1 MHSIDDDGAARRR
14 RRWRWR
20 QHLRSAQLRYF
31 GWSAI
36 MLVAFRALTLRVT
49 RLPRAFFASSPPATN
64 PPATTSGASLYDR
77 IIAAFPG
84 KSLTNE
90 SDTITFEAQSRV
102 LGNRRILK
110 NLHANNLA
118 PAVLLGGSGNKK
130 VLISINK
137 WKILQAAKSPFFKN
151 RIYHLAIVGA
161 APVPCV
167 VRDLDVHPLMMDLV
181 QNVSFVRV
189 QEGRRLSFSV
199 PIKYSG
205 LESAPGVRQGGLL
218 NVATRRLKVLCTGS
232 NVPLFVSVDVSALN
246 IGDRLFAN
254 AIQLP
259 EGVVLHRKPSQPF
272 PVLCS
277 VKQTRKSI
285 IASKEGSDDGK
296 KVDGKAK
303 AADKTA
309 DKAAAPAAAK
319 SAAPA
324 AKKDDKKK

>member
-1 MHSIDDDGAARRR
+1 MLAN
-14 RRWRWR
+14 
-20 QHLRSAQLRYF
+20 LRAFCLR
-31 GWSAI
+31 GPGLS
-36 MLVAFRALTLRVT
+36 RAL
-49 RLPRAFFASSPPATN
+49 FASTSHAKPLGDAPA
-64 PPATTSGASLYDR
+64 ATLHDR
-77 IIAAFPG
+77 ILSAFPG
-84 KSLTNE
+84 KILQNE
-90 SDTITFEAQSRV
+90 SDTITFEAQPRA
-102 LGNRRILK
+102 LGSRRILK
-110 NLHANNLA
+110 NLHDENMA

-130 VLISINK
+130 VLLAVNK

-151 RIYHLAIVGA
+151 RVYNLALAGSP
-161 APVPCV
+161 PVPCV
-167 VRDLDVHPLMMDLV
+167 VRDLDVHPVMMQLV

-199 PIKYSG
+199 PIKFFG

-218 NVATRRLKVLCTGS
+218 NVATRRLKVLCTGE

-259 EGVVLHRKPSQPF
+259 EGVVLHRKPLQPY

-285 IASKEGSDDGK
+285 IASKEGGDDGK
-296 KVDGKAK
+296 KADGKA
-303 AADKTA
+303 AAGKVA
-309 DKAAAPAAAK
+309 DKAAAPSAAAGK
-319 SAAPA
+319 PAA

>member
-1 MHSIDDDGAARRR
+1 MLAA
-14 RRWRWR
+14 
-20 QHLRSAQLRYF
+20 LRAFCLR
-31 GWSAI
+31 GPS
-36 MLVAFRALTLRVT
+36 
-49 RLPRAFFASSPPATN
+49 LPRALLSSSSQAKSLAEAP
-64 PPATTSGASLYDR
+64 GASLHER
-77 IIAAFPG
+77 ILSAFPG
-84 KSLTNE
+84 KVLPNE
-90 SDTITFEAQSRV
+90 SDTVTFEAQPRA
-102 LGNRRILK
+102 LGSRRILK
-110 NLHANNLA
+110 NLHGDNMA

-130 VLISINK
+130 VLMAVNK

-151 RIYHLAIVGA
+151 RVYNVALAGSP
-161 APVPCV
+161 PVPCV
-167 VRDLDVHPLMMDLV
+167 VRDLDVHPIMMDLV

-189 QEGRRLSFSV
+189 EEGRRLSFSV
-199 PIKYSG
+199 PIKFFG

-218 NVATRRLKVLCTGS
+218 NVATRRLKVLCTGA

-259 EGVVLHRKPSQPF
+259 EGVLLHRKPAQPF

-285 IASKEGSDDGK
+285 IASKEGGDDAKKSDGK
-296 KVDGKAK
+296 AAPAK

-309 DKAAAPAAAK
+309 AASAAAAK
-319 SAAPA
+319 PVA

>member
-1 MHSIDDDGAARRR
+1 
-14 RRWRWR
+14 
-20 QHLRSAQLRYF
+20 
-31 GWSAI
+31 
-36 MLVAFRALTLRVT
+36 MLATFRALSSRVNC
-49 RLPRAFFASSPPATN
+49 LPRAFFASSSPATN
-64 PPATTSGASLYDR
+64 PSATAGGASLYER
-77 IIAAFPG
+77 IISAFPG
-84 KSLTNE
+84 KSLPNE
-90 SDTITFEAQSRV
+90 SDTITFEAQPRT
-102 LGNRRILK
+102 LANRRILK
-110 NLHANNLA
+110 NLHADNLA

-130 VLISINK
+130 VMISVNK

-151 RIYHLAIVGA
+151 RIYHLAIAGA

-167 VRDLDVHPLMMDLV
+167 VRDVDVHPIMMDLV

-189 QEGRRLSFSV
+189 QEGRRLSFSI

-259 EGVVLHRKPSQPF
+259 EGVMLHRKPSQPF

-285 IASKEGSDDGK
+285 IASKEGGEDGK

-303 AADKTA
+303 AADK
-309 DKAAAPAAAK
+309 AAVPAAAK

-324 AKKDDKKK
+324 AKKK